1 MAIKG
6 MTIYKTL
13 DWNIADNISKYIW
26 SLSFVKPLRVD
37 VAVYDDATE
46 IEAYVSRV
54 RYAVKVN
61 PNVKLE
67 EVKQFLLNKG
77 YIVED

>member
-13 DWNIADNISKYIW
+13 DWNIADDISNYIW
-26 SLSFVKPLRVD
+26 SLNFKKDIRVD
-37 VAVYDDATE
+37 VAVYDDAAE
-46 IEAYVSRV
+46 IEAYVSSV
-54 RYAVKVN
+54 RYAIKVN

-67 EVKQFLLNKG
+67 DIKQFLLKKG
-77 YIVED
+77 YITD

>member
-6 MTIYKTL
+6 MTIRKTL
-13 DWNIADNISKYIW
+13 NKERAREISNYIW
-26 SLSFVKPLRVD
+26 SLNFKKTIRVD

-67 EVKQFLLNKG
+67 EVRQFLFKKG
-77 YIVED
+77 YITED

>member
-13 DWNIADNISKYIW
+13 DWNIADDISNYIW
-26 SLSFVKPLRVD
+26 SLNFKKDIRVD
-37 VAVYDDATE
+37 VAVYSDAKE

-54 RYAVKVN
+54 RYAIKVN

-67 EVKQFLLNKG
+67 DVKAFLLKKG
-77 YIVED
+77 YITD

>member
-1 MAIKG
+1 MTIKG

-13 DWNIADNISKYIW
+13 DWNIADDISNYIW

-37 VAVYDDATE
+37 VAVYSDAKE
-46 IEAYVSRV
+46 IEAYVFRV
-54 RYAVKVN
+54 RYAIKVN

-67 EVKQFLLNKG
+67 DIKQFLLKKG
-77 YIVED
+77 YITD

>member
-1 MAIKG
+1 
-6 MTIYKTL
+6 MTIRKTL
-13 DWNIADNISKYIW
+13 NKERAREISNYIW
-26 SLSFVKPLRVD
+26 SLNFKKTIRVD

-67 EVKQFLLNKG
+67 EVRQFLFKKG
-77 YIVED
+77 YITED